1 MTLPE
6 YVRLLRERWILLVVA
21 VALGLVGAGAF
32 TAMSPQLYSASAT
45 VYILAESN
53 VPGDD
58 SSAYEASQ
66 LAEERM
72 ETYTALLTSERVA
85 RDVVATLGLDS
96 SPEEL
101 AGRLSASAP
110 PGTVLATVEALDES
124 PDQAA
129 AIADAAAAS
138 LVRIVAETEQPLD
151 PARPP
156 ALQAR
161 VVEPAAAPT
170 SPVSPQP
177 SINFAVGA
185 LVGLL
190 VGIGAVVV
198 RRLMDTSIKS
208 PGALSGVVGA
218 PNLGSLAREKWGHRG
233 QLVMMEAPQSREAEA
248 YRMLRTSLRSVAG
261 HGRAV
266 VFTSALRGEGTSTV
280 VSNLAIALGKAGYR
294 VVVVDANLR
303 EPRIA
308 KYLGINSSYGLTE
321 VLTGT
326 ADAEDALQAW
336 STDQSGFYVL
346 DSGLLRLNPGELLGS
361 DRMVRVISELR
372 ERNDYVLV
380 DAPAVLVASD
390 TAAFA
395 RFTDGVI
402 LVCRHGETRARDVH
416 AATEF
421 LRVAGATVIGTV
433 MTMMSRRFAGGLT
446 SVGRP
451 YRTPRVAD
459 LGRPVVDV
467 EPGPQ
472 APAAPPVARAG
483 ALEEAEDDRA
493 TPAVDTSNVNP
504 RDERYAAAYSTMR
517 PSPWPR
523 SGPHR
528 TQEANGSAAER
539 PLR

>member
-6 YVRLLRERWILLVVA
+6 YVRLLRESWILLVVA
-21 VALGLVGAGAF
+21 VALGLAGAGAF

-85 RDVVATLGLDS
+85 RDVVTALGLDT

-124 PDQAA
+124 PDRAA

-138 LVRIVAETEQPLD
+138 LVRIVAETEQPID

-170 SPVSPQP
+170 SPVSPQS

-190 VGIGAVVV
+190 VGVGAVVV
-198 RRLMDTSIKS
+198 RRLFDTSFRS
-208 PGALSGVVGA
+208 PGALSRAVGA
-218 PNLGSLAREKWGHRG
+218 PNLGSLVREKWAHRG
-233 QLVMMEAPQSREAEA
+233 RLVMREDPQSREAEA
-248 YRMLRTSLRSVAG
+248 YRMLRESLRSVAH
-261 HGRAV
+261 HGKAV
-266 VFTSALRGEGTSTV
+266 VFTGALRGEGTSTV
-280 VSNLAIALGKAGYR
+280 VSNLAVALGKAGCR

-303 EPRIA
+303 EPQIA
-308 KYLGINSSYGLTE
+308 KYLGISSSYGLTE

-326 ADAEDALQAW
+326 ADPWDALQAW
-336 STDQSGFYVL
+336 STDRSGFYVL
-346 DSGLLRLNPGELLGS
+346 DSGLLRLNPSELLGS
-361 DRMVRVISELR
+361 NRMATVIGELR

-380 DAPAVLVASD
+380 DAPAVLLASD

-395 RFTDGVI
+395 RFADGVV
-402 LVCRHGETRARDVH
+402 LVCRQGATRARDVR
-416 AATEF
+416 AATEI
-421 LRVAGATVIGTV
+421 LRVTGATVIGTV
-433 MTMMSRRFAGGLT
+433 MTMMSRRTAGGLM

-459 LGRPVVDV
+459 LGRPAVDV
-467 EPGPQ
+467 ESGPDGPG
-472 APAAPPVARAG
+472 APPVGQASTTG
-483 ALEEAEDDRA
+483 EVVPDHA
-493 TPAVDTSNVNP
+493 TLAVGMSGVNA
-504 RDERYAAAYSTMR
+504 RDERYEAAYSTTR

-528 TQEANGSAAER
+528 TEEANGSAAER

>member
-21 VALGLVGAGAF
+21 VALGLAGAGAF

-72 ETYTALLTSERVA
+72 DTYTALLTSERVA
-85 RDVVATLGLDS
+85 RDVVTALGLDT
-96 SPEEL
+96 SPDEL
-101 AGRLSASAP
+101 AERLSASAP
-110 PGTVLATVEALDES
+110 AGTVLATVEALDES
-124 PDQAA
+124 PDRAA
-129 AIADAAAAS
+129 AIADAAVAS
-138 LVRIVAETEQPLD
+138 LVRIVAETEQPAD

-177 SINFAVGA
+177 WINFAVGA

-190 VGIGAVVV
+190 VGVGAVVV
-198 RRLMDTSIKS
+198 RRLTDTSFRS
-208 PGALSGVVGA
+208 PGALGRAVGA
-218 PNLGSLAREKWGHRG
+218 PNLGPLAREKWAHRG
-233 QLVMMEAPQSREAEA
+233 RLVMKEAPQSQEAEA
-248 YRMLRTSLRSVAG
+248 YRMLRESLRSAAH
-261 HGRAV
+261 HGKAV

-280 VSNLAIALGKAGYR
+280 VSNLAVALGKAGCR

-308 KYLGINSSYGLTE
+308 QYLGISSSYGLTE

-326 ADAEDALQAW
+326 ADIGNAIQAW
-336 STDQSGFYVL
+336 STDRSGFYVL
-346 DSGLLRLNPGELLGS
+346 DSGLLRLNPSELLGS
-361 DRMVRVISELR
+361 HRMARVIDELR

-395 RFTDGVI
+395 RFTDGVV
-402 LVCRHGETRARDVH
+402 LVCRHGATRARDVR
-416 AATEF
+416 AATEI
-421 LRVAGATVIGTV
+421 LRVTGATVIGTV
-433 MTMMSRRFAGGLT
+433 MTMMSRRAAGGLVP
-446 SVGRP
+446 VGRP

-459 LGRPVVDV
+459 LGRPAVDMESGPV
-467 EPGPQ
+467 GPGAPTGGQ
-472 APAAPPVARAG
+472 AG
-483 ALEEAEDDRA
+483 
-493 TPAVDTSNVNP
+493 TPAEVERDHATLAVDMSAANA
-504 RDERYAAAYSTMR
+504 RDERYEAAYSTMR

-528 TQEANGSAAER
+528 TEEANGSAAER

>member
-1 MTLPE
+1 
-6 YVRLLRERWILLVVA
+6 LLRERWILLVVA
-21 VALGLVGAGAF
+21 VALGLAGAGAF
-32 TAMSPQLYSASAT
+32 TAMSAQLYSASAT

-85 RDVVATLGLDS
+85 RDVVTALGLDS

-124 PDQAA
+124 PERAA

-138 LVRIVAETEQPLD
+138 LVGIVAETEQPLD

-161 VVEPAAAPT
+161 VVGPAAVPT

-185 LVGLL
+185 LIGLL
-190 VGIGAVVV
+190 VGVGAIVV
-198 RRLMDTSIKS
+198 RWLMDTSIKS
-208 PGALSGVVGA
+208 PGALSRAAGA
-218 PNLGSLAREKWGHRG
+218 PNLGSLAREKWAHRG
-233 QLVMMEAPQSREAEA
+233 RLVMKEDPQSREAEA

-280 VSNLAIALGKAGYR
+280 VSNLAIAMGKAGYR

-308 KYLGINSSYGLTE
+308 EYLGITSSYGLTE

-326 ADAEDALQAW
+326 ADPESALQAW
-336 STDQSGFYVL
+336 STDRSGFYVL
-346 DSGLLRLNPGELLGS
+346 DSGLLRLNPGELLAS
-361 DRMVRVISELR
+361 DRMARIIGELAD
-372 ERNDYVLV
+372 RNDYVLV

-390 TAAFA
+390 AAAFA
-395 RFTDGVI
+395 RFTDGVV
-402 LVCRHGETRARDVH
+402 LVCRHGATRAQDVH

-421 LRVAGATVIGTV
+421 LRVAGATVIGTI
-433 MTMMSRRFAGGLT
+433 MTMMPRRAAGGPA
-446 SVGRP
+446 SAGRP

-467 EPGPQ
+467 EPGPG
-472 APAAPPVARAG
+472 APAAPPVAQAG
-483 ALEEAEDDRA
+483 APGEAEDDRA
-493 TPAVDTSNVNP
+493 TLAVDTSNVNR

-528 TQEANGSAAER
+528 TQEANGSATER
-539 PLR
+539 PPRQERG